1 MLNQVIICGRLVD
14 IEENTDTSLK
24 LTIAVPRPYK
34 NVDGIYEN
42 DNVACIVMNGTKEK
56 MNSYIKKGDIMGIRG
71 RVQVN
76 DGQMIIIA
84 EKVTFLSSHKKEEE

>member
-24 LTIAVPRPYK
+24 LTIAVPRRYK

-42 DNVACIVMNGTKEK
+42 DNVTCISYGSREQIENFNLKNGDV
-56 MNSYIKKGDIMGIRG
+56 IGVKGRL
-71 RVQVN
+71 QVN
-76 DGQMIIIA
+76 ENGQIFVA
-84 EKVTFLSSHKKEEE
+84 ERVTFLSSHKKEEE

>member
-14 IEENTDTSLK
+14 IEDNTDTTAK
-24 LTIAVPRPYK
+24 VTIAVPRPYK

-42 DNVACIVMNGTKEK
+42 DNVVCIVMNGAKEQ
-56 MNSYIKKGDIMGIRG
+56 MNSYIKKGDLMGIRG

-84 EKVTFLSSHKKEEE
+84 ERVTFLSSHNKEEE